1 MSQIIGIASGKGGV
15 GKTWLTISLAHTLAR
30 RGRRVL
36 LFDGDLGLANVD
48 IQLGLDQGTDLS
60 TVLAGRCRL
69 ADAIRSLD
77 ALDFDVLPGRSG
89 SGDLAQLEPE
99 RLTALLADLRGLA
112 RSYDVTLLDLPAGID
127 HIVRSLLAAATHPL
141 VVTTDEPTA
150 LTDAYALIKTS
161 QKDGHCGVPGLIIN
175 LAASHEAG
183 RQTYR
188 GLLRVCQRFLQ
199 IEPPLAGILRR
210 DPRVPDAIRH
220 QTSFMLR
227 HPMSPAAKDIEA
239 LARQLAVDV

>member
-15 GKTWLTISLAHTLAR
+15 GKTWLTISLAHSLAR
-30 RGRRVL
+30 RGKRVL

-48 IQLGLDQGTDLS
+48 IQLGLEPGTDLG
-60 TVLAGRCRL
+60 TVLAGRCPL
-69 ADAIRSLD
+69 VDAVRPLEP
-77 ALDFDVLPGRSG
+77 LGFDVLPGRSG

-99 RLTALLADLRGLA
+99 HLTALLTDLRGLA

-127 HIVRSLLAAATHPL
+127 RTVRHLLATATNQL

-150 LTDAYALIKTS
+150 LTDAYALIKVE
-161 QKDGHCGVPGLIIN
+161 QKSGLGRVPSLVVN

-227 HPMSPAAKDIEA
+227 HPMSPAAKDIDS
-239 LARQLAVDV
+239 LARQLAAT